1 MSKATNQLAAIAL
14 SLPIVLVVAGSNGC
28 GSSPTRKVLEASS
41 FANAYAQA
49 LCTSLQ
55 HCCSENLVA
64 YDYNECTKGWQADIE
79 RRFLST
85 PDANYDGRIAN
96 DCIAQILSAQGA
108 SCEPTKGSV
117 SDAKDL
123 CISIFAGQKPIG
135 APCVTSSECAAP
147 PDGRAICNTDPAAAT
162 DGGTL
167 PLTVKILAQ
176 PVCTLVSPPAV
187 GEPCALQAG
196 QIGVANCGAELFC
209 DPGTLQ
215 CTVRAQDGEKCVT
228 NGCAAGSYCA
238 TLGGGG
244 RVCASFAL
252 AGAACTANEQCDA
265 TTRCDLTG
273 SKTCVLK
280 KAAGEDCADNA
291 DCQIGT
297 CDATSKKCLKNAFA
311 TTNACNGRGY

>member
-1 MSKATNQLAAIAL
+1 MSKATHQLAAIAL
-14 SLPIVLVVAGSNGC
+14 SLPIFVVVAASHGC
-28 GSSPTRKVLEASS
+28 GSSSTRKVLESSS

-64 YDYNECTKGWQADIE
+64 YDYVECTKGWQADIE
-79 RRFLST
+79 RRFLSS
-85 PDANYDGRIAN
+85 PDANYDGRVASE
-96 DCIAQILSAQGA
+96 CIAQIRSAQGA

-117 SDAKDL
+117 SDAKAL
-123 CISIFAGQKPIG
+123 CISIFAGQKQIG
-135 APCVTSSECAAP
+135 APCVTSAECAAP
-147 PDGRAICNTDPAAAT
+147 PDGRAVCNTGPGSAT

-176 PVCTLVSPPAV
+176 PVCTLIRPPTI

-196 QIGVANCGAELFC
+196 QVGVANCGAALFC
-209 DPGTLQ
+209 DPASLQ
-215 CTVRAQDGEKCVT
+215 CAARAQGGEKCVP
-228 NGCAAGSYCA
+228 NGCAGGYCA
-238 TLGGGG
+238 TLGNGG

-291 DCQIGT
+291 DCEIGT

-311 TTNACNGRGY
+311 TTAACNGRGY